1 MQLKEKNAGGKCK
14 KNTNKKGSVIAKEKE
29 AITVKFV
36 VSRCA
41 YCKLRRDFG
50 FFCSVNHCTD
60 GGASASHNVTC
71 SLSLAEND
79 SRLFKN
85 RIAMD
90 SGVLSKEGGRCCF
103 ILASNKNEKEQK
115 NLRSNLNWSII
126 ARNRTITKQRTLK
139 QETNKT
145 DRNPPITNHKP

>member
-1 MQLKEKNAGGKCK
+1 M
-14 KNTNKKGSVIAKEKE
+14 
-29 AITVKFV
+29 KFV

-41 YCKLRRDFG
+41 YCKLRRNFG

-60 GGASASHNVTC
+60 GGASASHNVIC

-90 SGVLSKEGGRCCF
+90 SGVCQRKEGDVALFLLVTKMRKSRKICEAILTGR
-103 ILASNKNEKEQK
+103 LLPETGRSQSNE
-115 NLRSNLNWSII
+115 
-126 ARNRTITKQRTLK
+126 
-139 QETNKT
+139 
-145 DRNPPITNHKP
+145 P

>member
-1 MQLKEKNAGGKCK
+1 M
-14 KNTNKKGSVIAKEKE
+14 
-29 AITVKFV
+29 KFV

-41 YCKLRRDFG
+41 YCKLRRNFG

-60 GGASASHNVTC
+60 GGASASHNVIC